1 MFGAGSWEKQDKVLP
16 GTYVNKTALKK
27 ADTKLSERGYVAVP
41 LELDWGPEK
50 AIFTVTKEDFKDK
63 CFEIFGCASTHDKM
77 LPLRELFKNASVAYI
92 YRLNSSGGKA
102 SCTYATAKYAGTAGN
117 DIKIVIAANVDE
129 ASKFDVSTYVGIFK
143 VDEQTVSEASELKE
157 NGFVEFADV
166 ALTATA
172 GTPLTGGYNGGVD
185 GAAYQDFLDKA
196 EKYSFNVL
204 CCPSVDETVI
214 ALFENYTKRMV
225 DEEGANFQTVIFDE
239 FSEFGDAQEFDHEG
253 IIVLG
258 TAVKESKVINRN
270 ISLLDDAEVVKDAY
284 ASDEPTVT
292 ANLLS
297 CTAANATVKV
307 TGNVKFKASFDTEN
321 NASIRVD
328 GKYLSAKK
336 SASDN
341 TWVFEYEGKV
351 TESVYMSVNMCGL
364 TFEYFTVEAPMY
376 GKETLIYW
384 AAGAQAGCPVS
395 GSLSNVVYDG
405 ELSPICDL
413 TEAALKKYIKCGY
426 FMLHDVG
433 DEMRVLDDINS
444 LITYTEKKSE
454 DFSSNQVMRAVNNLA
469 NDTAAL
475 FNNRYAG
482 KVPNDDPGRAD
493 FWNDIIKILDEY
505 VRLRVLESYDKA
517 KVIVAPGD
525 KKKAIT
531 LTFGELKFLVAM
543 SQCYVSIF
551 MS

>member
-50 AIFTVTKEDFKDK
+50 AVFTVTKEDFKDK
-63 CFEIFGCASTHDKM
+63 CFEIFGYASTHDKM

-129 ASKFDVSTYVGIFK
+129 TSKFDVSTYVGIFK
-143 VDEQTVSEASELKE
+143 VDEQTVSKASELKE

-172 GTPLTGGYNGGVD
+172 GTLLTGGYNGGVD

-225 DEEGANFQTVIFDE
+225 DEEGANFQTVVFDE

-270 ISLLDDAEVVKDAY
+270 ISLLDDAEIETDDLS
-284 ASDEPTVT
+284 ASVT
-292 ANLLS
+292 ANS
-297 CTAANATVKV
+297 IGSSSARAIVSIKGNVRFKAYSEVDYPTVK
-307 TGNVKFKASFDTEN
+307 
-321 NASIRVD
+321 ID
-328 GKYLSAKK
+328 GKALSSTKI
-336 SASDN
+336 SDSR
-341 TWVFEYEGKV
+341 WEWEYDGKV
-351 TESVYMSVNMCGL
+351 TESVYIGVGMCSL

-413 TEAALKKYIKCGY
+413 TEAALKKSIKRGY

-454 DFSSNQVMRAVNNLA
+454 DFCSNQVMRAVNNLA

-475 FNNRYAG
+475 FNNRYSG

>member
-63 CFEIFGCASTHDKM
+63 CFEIFGYASTHDKM

-129 ASKFDVSTYVGIFK
+129 TSKFDVSTYVGIFK
-143 VDEQTVSEASELKE
+143 VDEQTVSKASELKE

-185 GAAYQDFLDKA
+185 GEAYQDFLDKA

-225 DEEGANFQTVIFDE
+225 DEEGANFQTVVFDE
-239 FSEFGDAQEFDHEG
+239 FSELGDAQEFDHEG

-270 ISLLDDAEVVKDAY
+270 ISLLDDAEIETNDLS
-284 ASDEPTVT
+284 ASVT
-292 ANLLS
+292 ANS
-297 CTAANATVKV
+297 ISSESATVIVSIK
-307 TGNVKFKASFDTEN
+307 GNVRFKVYSESEYPTVK
-321 NASIRVD
+321 ID
-328 GKYLSAKK
+328 GKALSSTK
-336 SASDN
+336 SSDN
-341 TWVFEYEGKV
+341 NRWEWEYDGKV
-351 TESVYMSVNMCGL
+351 TESVYIAINMCSL

-413 TEAALKKYIKCGY
+413 TEAALKKSIKRGY

-475 FNNRYAG
+475 FNNRYSG

>member
-50 AIFTVTKEDFKDK
+50 AVFTVTKEDFKDK
-63 CFEIFGCASTHDKM
+63 CFEIFGYASTHDKM

-129 ASKFDVSTYVGIFK
+129 TSKFDVSTYVGIFK
-143 VDEQTVSEASELKE
+143 VDEQTVSKASELKE

-172 GTPLTGGYNGGVD
+172 GTLLTGGYNGGVD

-225 DEEGANFQTVIFDE
+225 DEEGANFQTVVFDE

-270 ISLLDDAEVVKDAY
+270 ISLLDDAEIETDDLS
-284 ASDEPTVT
+284 ASVT
-292 ANLLS
+292 ANS
-297 CTAANATVKV
+297 IGSSSARAIVSIKGNVRFKAYSEVDYPTVK
-307 TGNVKFKASFDTEN
+307 
-321 NASIRVD
+321 ID
-328 GKYLSAKK
+328 GKALSSTKI
-336 SASDN
+336 SDSR
-341 TWVFEYEGKV
+341 WEWEYDGKV
-351 TESVYMSVNMCGL
+351 TESVYIGVGMCSL

-413 TEAALKKYIKCGY
+413 TEAALKKSIKRGY

-475 FNNRYAG
+475 FNNRYSG

>member
-1 MFGAGSWEKQDKVLP
+1 
-16 GTYVNKTALKK
+16 
-27 ADTKLSERGYVAVP
+27 
-41 LELDWGPEK
+41 
-50 AIFTVTKEDFKDK
+50 
-63 CFEIFGCASTHDKM
+63 
-77 LPLRELFKNASVAYI
+77 
-92 YRLNSSGGKA
+92 
-102 SCTYATAKYAGTAGN
+102 
-117 DIKIVIAANVDE
+117 
-129 ASKFDVSTYVGIFK
+129 
-143 VDEQTVSEASELKE
+143 
-157 NGFVEFADV
+157 
-166 ALTATA
+166 
-172 GTPLTGGYNGGVD
+172 
-185 GAAYQDFLDKA
+185 
-196 EKYSFNVL
+196 
-204 CCPSVDETVI
+204 
-214 ALFENYTKRMV
+214 MV
-225 DEEGANFQTVIFDE
+225 DEDGANFQTVIFNE
-239 FSEFGDAQEFDHEG
+239 FSEYGNAQNFDHEG

-258 TAVKESKVINRN
+258 TAVEEYKVTERN
-270 ISLLDDAEVVKDAY
+270 ISLLDDAEVAKGTS
-284 ASDEPTVT
+284 ASDEPTVS
-292 ANLLS
+292 ANSLS
-297 CTAANATVKV
+297 CTDANATIKVK
-307 TGNVKFKASFDTEN
+307 GNVKFKASFETEN
-321 NASIRVD
+321 GARISVD
-328 GKYLSAKK
+328 GKYLSANRITD
-336 SASDN
+336 SE
-341 TWVFEYEGKV
+341 WVYEYAGEVK
-351 TESVYMSVNMCGL
+351 ESIFMTVGMCCL
-364 TFEYFTVEAPMY
+364 TFEYFTVESPMY

-413 TEAALKKYIKCGY
+413 TEAALKKSIKRGY

-475 FNNRYAG
+475 FNNRYSG

>member
-63 CFEIFGCASTHDKM
+63 CFEIFGYASTHDKM

-129 ASKFDVSTYVGIFK
+129 TSKFDVSTYVGIFK
-143 VDEQTVSEASELKE
+143 VDEQTVSKASELKE

-225 DEEGANFQTVIFDE
+225 DEEGANFQTVVFDE

-270 ISLLDDAEVVKDAY
+270 ISLLDDAEIETNDLS
-284 ASDEPTVT
+284 ASVT
-292 ANLLS
+292 ANS
-297 CTAANATVKV
+297 ISSESATVIVSIK
-307 TGNVKFKASFDTEN
+307 GNVRFKVYSESEYPTVK
-321 NASIRVD
+321 ID
-328 GKYLSAKK
+328 GKALSSTK
-336 SASDN
+336 SSDN
-341 TWVFEYEGKV
+341 NRWEWEYDGKV
-351 TESVYMSVNMCGL
+351 TESVYIAINMCSL

-413 TEAALKKYIKCGY
+413 TEAALKKSIKRGY

-475 FNNRYAG
+475 FNNRYSG